1 MPDLFFFVIYSI
13 ADEIG
18 LAYRRTAGAGRWR
31 ACSVLLVF
39 LLVQSP
45 VLLALPDV
53 RVSAEHVVH
62 EHFELAGAKASFKAD
77 GSFALDAEQLR
88 LPSVKREWADFSL
101 RGQLQVL
108 ANEEDHLHV
117 RSTIRVDDLD
127 LLVELA
133 SDPEKVIASL
143 VMAPVEVT
151 RYAGLA
157 ELPLEAK
164 WLSRGQ
170 LGATLTFT
178 QVTGEEAVLAVNLA
192 ARDISFDSPDGLFAA
207 EALHVDAEIT
217 APEQDWAAPKISC
230 AIRKGELLVHDF
242 YRDFSDGGLECL
254 LKPSLRNDQLEHL
267 SFMLTDRS
275 SLLAEG
281 RAVFAESMPAPGW
294 EVEISRLVLDFPG
307 AYERYMEPVLAP
319 MTLNG
324 LEATGRI
331 SWSGDWSAGTFTSG
345 DLRVTDVSIVDTQRS
360 RFALTG
366 LDARMRPGDH
376 SFNSSLDWRGLLLGR
391 MNLGQGAVA
400 LDSEPGR
407 VAITQPLVL
416 QVLGGTLNLEEL
428 KVLLP
433 GTSGNDADEPDIRL
447 RASLNDLD
455 MEQLTAAMG
464 WPSFKGTISGRIPG
478 VSLDDGVLDVDGEI
492 LVDVFDGQVA
502 LNNLRVERPFGVLPS
517 LAANVEAKNLD
528 LELLTSTFSF
538 GQISGR
544 VDGYVRDLR
553 MLDWK
558 PVAFDAWFG
567 TPEGQKGA
575 RDISRQAVN
584 RLTTLGGGSAT
595 TALTSPVMRLF
606 SKFSYKRLGL
616 GCLMQN
622 NTCQVRGVSED
633 DVSVLIMEGAG
644 IPKVTIRA
652 FNRMVDWPQLLAQL
666 AAASDGEAIQVGD
679 QSK

>member
-1 MPDLFFFVIYSI
+1 MPLLFPSVIYSI
-13 ADEIG
+13 ADVFG
-18 LAYRRTAGAGRWR
+18 LANRRSAGMPRWR
-31 ACSVLLVF
+31 SSIFLVF
-39 LLVQSP
+39 LLLQSP

-53 RVSAEHVVH
+53 RISAEHVVH
-62 EHFELAGAKASFKAD
+62 EYFELTRAQASFKAD
-77 GSFALDAEQLR
+77 GSFVLDAKQLG
-88 LPSVKREWADFSL
+88 LPSLKREWADFSL
-101 RGQLQVL
+101 TGQLEEL
-108 ANEEDHLHV
+108 ANEKENLNV
-117 RSTIRVDDLD
+117 RSTIRVDDLN
-127 LLVELA
+127 LLIELS
-133 SDPEKVIASL
+133 SDPEKMFASV
-143 VMAPVEVT
+143 VMAPVEVI

-157 ELPLEAK
+157 ELPPEAE

-170 LGATLTFT
+170 LATTLTFT
-178 QVTGEEAVLAVNLA
+178 QAAGEEAVLAVKLS

-207 EALHVDAEIT
+207 EALHIDVEIT
-217 APEQDWAAPKISC
+217 APDQDWAAPGISC
-230 AIRKGELLVHDF
+230 EIRSGELLLQDF
-242 YRDFSDGGLECL
+242 YLDFSDGSLECL
-254 LKPSLRNDQLEHL
+254 LKPSLRKERLEHL

-275 SLLAEG
+275 FLLAEG
-281 RAVFAESMPAPGW
+281 RAVFAENMPSPGW
-294 EVEISRLVLDFPG
+294 AVEISRLDLEFPG
-307 AYERYMEPVLAP
+307 AYQRYMEPVLAP
-319 MTLNG
+319 LTLNG

-331 SWSGDWSAGTFTSG
+331 SWSGDWSAGAFASG
-345 DLRVTDVSIVDTQRS
+345 DLRITDLSIVDTQRS

-391 MNLGQGAVA
+391 LNLGPGSVS

-433 GTSGNDADEPDIRL
+433 GASGNDADEPDIRL

-464 WPSFKGTISGRIPG
+464 WPSFEGTISGRVPG

-492 LVDVFDGQVA
+492 LIDVFDGQVA
-502 LNNLRVERPFGVLPS
+502 LKDLRVERPFGVLPS
-517 LAANVEAKNLD
+517 LAANIEANNLD

-595 TALTSPVMRLF
+595 TALASPVMRLF

-622 NTCQVRGVSED
+622 NTCQIRGVSED

-652 FNRMVDWPQLLAQL
+652 FNRMVDWPRLLAQL
-666 AAASDGEAIQVGD
+666 AAASDGETIRVGD
-679 QSK
+679 KSQ

>member
-1 MPDLFFFVIYSI
+1 
-13 ADEIG
+13 
-18 LAYRRTAGAGRWR
+18 
-31 ACSVLLVF
+31 
-39 LLVQSP
+39 
-45 VLLALPDV
+45 
-53 RVSAEHVVH
+53 
-62 EHFELAGAKASFKAD
+62 
-77 GSFALDAEQLR
+77 
-88 LPSVKREWADFSL
+88 
-101 RGQLQVL
+101 
-108 ANEEDHLHV
+108 
-117 RSTIRVDDLD
+117 
-127 LLVELA
+127 
-133 SDPEKVIASL
+133 
-143 VMAPVEVT
+143 
-151 RYAGLA
+151 
-157 ELPLEAK
+157 
-164 WLSRGQ
+164 
-170 LGATLTFT
+170 
-178 QVTGEEAVLAVNLA
+178 
-192 ARDISFDSPDGLFAA
+192 
-207 EALHVDAEIT
+207 
-217 APEQDWAAPKISC
+217 
-230 AIRKGELLVHDF
+230 
-242 YRDFSDGGLECL
+242 
-254 LKPSLRNDQLEHL
+254 
-267 SFMLTDRS
+267 
-275 SLLAEG
+275 
-281 RAVFAESMPAPGW
+281 
-294 EVEISRLVLDFPG
+294 
-307 AYERYMEPVLAP
+307 
-319 MTLNG
+319 
-324 LEATGRI
+324 
-331 SWSGDWSAGTFTSG
+331 
-345 DLRVTDVSIVDTQRS
+345 
-360 RFALTG
+360 
-366 LDARMRPGDH
+366 MRPGDH

-407 VAITQPLVL
+407 VAITQPLAL
-416 QVLGGTLNLEEL
+416 QVLGGTLNFEEL

-464 WPSFKGTISGRIPG
+464 WPSFEGTISGRIPG

-502 LNNLRVERPFGVLPS
+502 LNDLRVERPFGVLPS